1 MSAKIVSAKRALA
14 SFARPLNHCH
24 LSVRCFSTRPP
35 APRRPG
41 FQIPAQ
47 GFVFTVLLFPAMA
60 YTLYA
65 GRYGPSEDEL
75 EREIRQRYSGQIAE
89 NREKNEAMAELF
101 QHAIHK
107 PDGKMDENLKEV
119 LYAGK
124 GGKKRLFAVD
134 DKLYGTSE
142 GVAERA
148 RRDDERVKRKEY
160 RRKKKAGEIVEEKS
174 KGKQKGSAKTAAE
187 EAPGAP
193 PRTKSTAM
201 ASPGLVNVQSAATI
215 AVVAI
220 AAAGAGYLAGGSRR
234 S

>member
-1 MSAKIVSAKRALA
+1 M
-14 SFARPLNHCH
+14 
-24 LSVRCFSTRPP
+24 RPP

-47 GFVFTVLLFPAMA
+47 GFVFTVLLFPALA

-65 GRYGPSEDEL
+65 GRYGPSDDEL
-75 EREIRQRYSGQIAE
+75 EREIRERYSGKIAE
-89 NREKNEAMAELF
+89 NREKNEAMAEFF

-107 PDGKMDENLKEV
+107 PDGKVDDDLKEV

-124 GGKKRLFAVD
+124 GGKKRLSAVD

-142 GVAERA
+142 GVAERK
-148 RRDDERVKRKEY
+148 RQDEERVKRKEY
-160 RRKKKAGEIVEEKS
+160 RRKKKAGEIVEEKPN
-174 KGKQKGSAKTAAE
+174 GKQKGSAKAAAAAAAKGSE
-187 EAPGAP
+187 TP
-193 PRTKSTAM
+193 PSTR
-201 ASPGLVNVQSAATI
+201 STPSGLINVQSAATI
-215 AVVAI
+215 AAVAV